1 MCPVCT
7 KFPMGTCL
15 PAHFGLDCKVFH
27 KWMWGCPC
35 HRLHSLDGCCRSWA
49 LQRWNVKPGVDQRY
63 LNWSLPGWLSSNANL
78 VFPLVLS
85 VSPEESRET
94 CGSFCIFCKECHLPP
109 GECHKEFQHF
119 SRTLWSKS
127 PNRFGVQAP
136 CMAHIAL
143 SQDGTACDWCANL
156 HASVA
161 KRTVSTCNCLRIDT
175 SGEAVGHKKKN
186 FGHLF
191 LMTNGVHQSQTS
203 DFLVK
208 PCWQCWVEA
217 HGDSSICFEC
227 STSTEMS
234 QNHSI

>member
-85 VSPEESRET
+85 ASPEESRET

-175 SGEAVGHKKKN
+175 SGEAVGHKKKLWALVLNDEWRAPIPN
-186 FGHLF
+186 FRFSCKTMLTVLGWGTWRFQHLF
-191 LMTNGVHQSQTS
+191 WMFNFYRNVTKS
-203 DFLVK
+203 
-208 PCWQCWVEA
+208 
-217 HGDSSICFEC
+217 
-227 STSTEMS
+227 
-234 QNHSI
+234 